1 MPLTSMDIIPLQ
13 PPGSA
18 PQVFP
23 TSPAIPGGWT
33 CHMSWTP
40 RLHCLHFPQLPL
52 VFPWSRTSPL
62 QKPCPPRSSLAVYW
76 LGLHATMAEATS
88 SNCHSPAPPQTSTRP
103 SAHGNRFLI
112 SSQLLGCCFSPRCI
126 NYPSFISISTSLET
140 ELKSF
145 LEQSSFVSTHKWN
158 TSGTKSCTLCG
169 PLCPHPLLSCDCCG
183 VLLSPCKVRAPSWAF
198 QGWVT
203 PSWQ

>member
-1 MPLTSMDIIPLQ
+1 MAPASVDIIPLQ

-18 PQVFP
+18 PQAFP
-23 TSPAIPGGWT
+23 TSPAIPGGLNLP
-33 CHMSWTP
+33 CGPP

-52 VFPWSRTSPL
+52 VFPHPRTSPL

-76 LGLHATMAEATS
+76 LGPHACTAEATS
-88 SNCHSPAPPQTSTRP
+88 SNCHSPATPQTSARP
-103 SAHGNRFLI
+103 SAHGKWSLI
-112 SSQLLGCCFSPRCI
+112 SSQLLSFCFSPQSI

-158 TSGTKSCTLCG
+158 TSSTMICTLCG
-169 PLCPHPLLSCDCCG
+169 PLCPPSLLSCECC
-183 VLLSPCKVRAPSWAF
+183 
-198 QGWVT
+198 
-203 PSWQ
+203 